1 MAVDRA
7 TIEKKVR
14 DLIVESIG
22 VDPEMITSDSSFVDD
37 LGADSLSTTELMMAF
52 EDAFEIEIAE
62 EDADQLQ
69 TVGAAI
75 GYLEKKLGE

>member
-1 MAVDRA
+1 MTIDRA

-14 DLIVESIG
+14 EIIVDSIG
-22 VDPEMITSDSSFVDD
+22 VDPEMITDDSSFVDD
-37 LGADSLSTTELMMAF
+37 LGADSLSTTELVMAF
-52 EDAFEIEIAE
+52 EEEFGIEIPD

-75 GYLEKKLGE
+75 TYLEKNIGD